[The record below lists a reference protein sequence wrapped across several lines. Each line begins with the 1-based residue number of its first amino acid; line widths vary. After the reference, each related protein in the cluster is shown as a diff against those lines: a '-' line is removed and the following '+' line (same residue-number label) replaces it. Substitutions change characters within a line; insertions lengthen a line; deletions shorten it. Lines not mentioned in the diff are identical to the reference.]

1 MRERE
6 RKQRLASKFNPP
18 PLSIVETPPHTLSI
32 VELIENWDLERT
44 ESLLEKLEVEK
55 ERRKDERKRKE
66 AEASK

>member
-18 PLSIVETPPHTLSI
+18 PPHPSI
-32 VELIENWDLERT
+32 VELIENWDLEQT
-44 ESLLEKLEVEK
+44 ETLLEKLEVEK
-55 ERRKDERKRKE
+55 ERRREDERKE

>member
-6 RKQRLASKFNPP
+6 RKQRLASKFTPP
-18 PLSIVETPPHTLSI
+18 PSI
-32 VELIENWDLERT
+32 VELIENWDLERA

-55 ERRKDERKRKE
+55 ERRREDERKRKE

>member
-18 PLSIVETPPHTLSI
+18 PPSI
-32 VELIENWDLERT
+32 VELIENWDLEQT

-55 ERRKDERKRKE
+55 ERRREDERKRKE

>member
-18 PLSIVETPPHTLSI
+18 PFNSGNPPPPSI
-32 VELIENWDLERT
+32 VELIENWDLEQT

-55 ERRKDERKRKE
+55 ERRDERKRKE

>member
-6 RKQRLASKFNPP
+6 RKQRLASKFTPP
-18 PLSIVETPPHTLSI
+18 PSI
-32 VELIENWDLERT
+32 VELIENWDLEQT

-55 ERRKDERKRKE
+55 ERRDERKRKE